1 MAKILMVDDSR
12 TSRKLLRSILE
23 EGGHE
28 VIGEAVNGQ
37 EGVKQF
43 QALKPEIVTMDITM
57 PVLDGIEALKMI
69 KALAAPYVGLNFM
82 PTGGISAANVRD
94 YLAYDRIVA
103 CGGSWMVSGKLV
115 KEGRFDEIEGL
126 VREAADIVKEIRG

>member
-28 VIGEAVNGQ
+28 IIGEAKDGQ

-43 QALKPEIVTMDITM
+43 QALKPEVVTMDITM
-57 PVLDGIEALKMI
+57 PVLDGVEALKMI
-69 KALAAPYVGLNFM
+69 KALDKNSKVIMVTAAGQKSKVMECIKAGADEFITKP
-82 PTGGISAANVRD
+82 
-94 YLAYDRIVA
+94 
-103 CGGSWMVSGKLV
+103 
-115 KEGRFDEIEGL
+115 FDS
-126 VREAADIVKEIRG
+126 KEIVSAVNKVSET